1 MTPVVRPG
9 AVVAIARAARWATM
23 RQSWQRPPDTVPVVM
38 GSVSVATTTLTVMP
52 RLSLSGI
59 RFSGLG
65 QAVDHPGRPSG
76 NVRV

>member
-9 AVVAIARAARWATM
+9 AVVAIARARWATM

-59 RFSGLG
+59 RFRAWAR
-65 QAVDHPGRPSG
+65 QWITPADPPVT
-76 NVRV
+76 